1 MSRTTNLIFVVLAG
15 LVILAIASKTVYAQ
29 QENKRLFRAYLSL
42 SDAYDTNVLR
52 SGGQSAN
59 KSDNIIYIQPSLAV
73 LLPFRFGAD
82 FDLDYTFTY
91 LNYGKYTQYNTY
103 YNNLN
108 VSLNFY
114 PVKNL
119 MFGILDSYTMVPIS
133 PQLPTYA
140 ITNITQANYLNP
152 YIAYKFVIAPRFDI
166 DARYDFIYASFPGS
180 LGIGYYANEPQINAD
195 ILASRLIKIKPG
207 FRYISQTF
215 TASTLGTINQSQPYL
230 ELDIAHGSQLSFTGS
245 YSYIS
250 FGFKNGSQSGNL
262 YLAKLTYKPDDRL
275 SSDLY
280 ADGSKSFDIFG
291 RLYTQFEAGLDARY
305 HITRRLVSNIEAKYV
320 KIKYAG
326 ENYYTDA
333 SGGDIGLSYKFIPW
347 SEIFATYYYYDEK
360 PESSNITGYQDS
372 RILVGI
378 RAGLL

>member
-1 MSRTTNLIFVVLAG
+1 MSRTKKFIFFVITS
-15 LVILAIASKTVYAQ
+15 LVILITASKGVYAQ
-29 QENKRLFRAYLSL
+29 QENNRLFEAYLSL

-52 SGGQSAN
+52 SGEQSAN
-59 KSDNIIYIQPSLAV
+59 KSDTIIYIQPSLAV

-82 FDLDYTFTY
+82 FNLDYTFTY
-91 LNYGKYTQYNTY
+91 LHYSKYTQYNTY

-114 PVKNL
+114 PVKHL
-119 MFGILDSYTMVPIS
+119 TFGILDSYTMVPIS

-140 ITNITQANYLNP
+140 VTNITQANYLNP

-166 DARYDFIYASFPGS
+166 DARYDFIYTSFPGS
-180 LGIGYYANEPQINAD
+180 LGIGYYVNEPQINSD

-207 FRYISQTF
+207 FRYLSQTF
-215 TASTLGTINQSQPYL
+215 TASSLGTINQSQPYL

-245 YSYIS
+245 YSYVS
-250 FGFKNGSQSGNL
+250 FGFKNSSQSGNL

-275 SSDLY
+275 TADLY

-305 HITRRLVSNIEAKYV
+305 HMTRRLVSHIGAKYM

-333 SGGDIGLSYKFIPW
+333 SGGDIGLSYRFIPW
-347 SEIFATYYYYDEK
+347 SELFATYYYYDEK
-360 PESSNITGYQDS
+360 PESSNVTGYQDS